1 MEDYEEGINPN
12 VIHIVKMMP
21 CEGGKVR
28 AVISTTANQANP
40 VALYDQIE
48 AQTKDHLTEVV
59 EWYTARVQDN
69 PDSDG
74 LERYVNLIGH
84 IELKLPEE
92 YVSNL
97 LARAVQDKVR
107 TIETSKRISH
117 SADKLAEQ
125 LQQMLVDMQ
134 NLTDERDMLR
144 DLVIQYQS
152 AISDAE

>member
-21 CEGGKVR
+21 CENGSIR
-28 AVISTTANQANP
+28 AIISTTANQANP

-59 EWYTARVQDN
+59 EWYTERVKDN

-97 LARAVQDKVR
+97 LARAVQDKVA
-107 TIETSKRISH
+107 TIEASKRISK
-117 SADKLAEQ
+117 SANKLADQ
-125 LQQMLVDMQ
+125 VQQMLVDMKS
-134 NLTDERDMLR
+134 LTDERDILR